1 VRDELHR
8 HNHAV
13 KIVSHRF
20 EVEIYARG
28 LREMG
33 KMLELNRRLVEI
45 AGLRYKVDTN
55 HDIVYVEFDEP
66 TLSVREILAIFPN
79 LVLKPPF
86 IGAIPTELQSR
97 RKAEL
102 LSVGNA
108 IGDQKSEQ
116 RQGTHSLTVH

>member
-13 KIVSHRF
+13 KIVSHMF

-28 LREMG
+28 LQEVG
-33 KMLELNRRLVEI
+33 KILELNRRLVEI

-55 HDIVYVEFDEP
+55 HDVVYVEFDEP
-66 TLSVREILAIFPN
+66 ILSVLEISAIFRN
-79 LVLKPPF
+79 LGLKRLF

-97 RKAEL
+97 TKAEAAER
-102 LSVGNA
+102 GKC
-108 IGDQKSEQ
+108 D
-116 RQGTHSLTVH
+116 R